1 MPGIYQHTL
10 NNSIR
15 ATGVGLHSGQK
26 VFLTLRPSGP
36 DTGITF
42 VRTDLPLPVSI
53 AATAANVG
61 TTTMATCLE
70 QDGVQIRTIEHLMS
84 AFAGLGI
91 DNAVVEV
98 SSDEL
103 PIMDGSAA
111 PFVFLLQSA
120 GIASQSALKR
130 FIRILQPV
138 VYRHPSPPPGVSTGA
153 ATDEQVSNKN
163 AAWVSLSPHEGFRLD
178 YQLRY
183 DHPVFTRH
191 TTSSTVE
198 FSTMTYVR
206 EVSRA
211 RTFGFLAEY
220 EKLREL
226 NLARGGSL
234 ENAVVV
240 DDYQILNNEGLRL
253 EDEFPKHKILDA
265 IGDLYLLGHPIIGEF
280 SGHMSGHGHNNE
292 LLRALLAKPESYE
305 LVSFADD
312 TCAPG
317 GYAVPPLAAIA

>member
-1 MPGIYQHTL
+1 MPGIYQQTL

-15 ATGVGLHSGQK
+15 ATGVGLHSGKK
-26 VFLTLRPSGP
+26 VFLTLHPSGP

-42 VRTDLPLPVSI
+42 VRTDLEQTVSI
-53 AATAANVG
+53 AASAVNVG

-91 DNAVVEV
+91 DNALVEV

-120 GIASQSALKR
+120 GITVQSALKR
-130 FIRILQPV
+130 FVRILQPIA
-138 VYRHPSPPPGVSTGA
+138 YRHPADAGA
-153 ATDEQVSNKN
+153 SNKDS
-163 AAWVSLSPHEGFRLD
+163 AWVSLSPHEGFRLD
-178 YQLRY
+178 YQLHY
-183 DHPVFTRH
+183 DHPVFARHSTR
-191 TTSSTVE
+191 SMVD

-211 RTFGFLAEY
+211 RTFGFLADY
-220 EKLREL
+220 EELREL

-240 DDYQILNNEGLRL
+240 DDYQILNDEGLRL

-292 LLRALLAKPESYE
+292 LLRALLAQPEAYE
-305 LVSFADD
+305 VITFADD
-312 TCAPG
+312 ATAPG

>member
-1 MPGIYQHTL
+1 MAGIYQQTL

-26 VFLTLRPSGP
+26 VFLTLHPSGP

-42 VRTDLPLPVSI
+42 VRSDLDPQVRI
-53 AATAANVG
+53 AASAANVG

-91 DNAVVEV
+91 DNATVEV

-120 GIASQSALKR
+120 GIAVQSALKR
-130 FIRILQPV
+130 FLRILEPIA
-138 VYRHPSPPPGVSTGA
+138 YRHPCDAGS
-153 ATDEQVSNKN
+153 SNKDS
-163 AAWVSLSPHEGFRLD
+163 AWVSLAPHDGFRLD

-183 DHPVFTRH
+183 DHPVFARH
-191 TTSSTVE
+191 ATASQVE

-211 RTFGFLAEY
+211 RTFGFLADY
-220 EKLREL
+220 EKLREM

-240 DDYQILNNEGLRL
+240 DDYQILNDEGLRL

-280 SGHMSGHGHNNE
+280 SGHMSGHGHNNQ
-292 LLRALLAKPESYE
+292 LLRALLAQPQSYE
-305 LVSFADD
+305 VVTFADD
-312 TCAPG
+312 ADAPG

>member
-1 MPGIYQHTL
+1 MPGIYQQTL

-42 VRTDLPLPVSI
+42 VRTDLAQPVSI
-53 AATAANVG
+53 VASASNVG

-84 AFAGLGI
+84 AFAGLGV

-120 GIASQSALKR
+120 GIAAQSALKR
-130 FIRILQPV
+130 FIRILQPI
-138 VYRHPSPPPGVSTGA
+138 VYRHPNDAGA
-153 ATDEQVSNKN
+153 SNKDS
-163 AAWVSLSPHEGFRLD
+163 AWVSLSPHEGFRLD
-178 YQLRY
+178 YQLHY
-183 DHPVFTRH
+183 DHPVFARHSTR
-191 TTSSTVE
+191 STVD
-198 FSTMTYVR
+198 FSTMTYIR

-211 RTFGFLAEY
+211 RTFGFLADY

-240 DDYQILNNEGLRL
+240 DDYQILNDEGLRL

-265 IGDLYLLGHPIIGEF
+265 IGDLYLLGYPIIGEF

-292 LLRALLAKPESYE
+292 LLRTLLAQPEAYE

-312 TCAPG
+312 TAAPG

>member
-1 MPGIYQHTL
+1 MPGIYQQTL

-42 VRTDLPLPVSI
+42 VRTDLAQPVSI
-53 AATAANVG
+53 VASAANVG

-70 QDGVQIRTIEHLMS
+70 QEGVQIRTIEHLMS

-120 GIASQSALKR
+120 GIAAQSALKR
-130 FIRILQPV
+130 FIRILQPIA
-138 VYRHPSPPPGVSTGA
+138 YRHPNDAGA
-153 ATDEQVSNKN
+153 SSKDS
-163 AAWVSLSPHEGFRLD
+163 AWVSLNPYEGFRLD
-178 YQLRY
+178 YQLHY
-183 DHPVFTRH
+183 DHPVFARH
-191 TTSSTVE
+191 TTQSTVD
-198 FSTMTYVR
+198 FSTMTYIR

-211 RTFGFLAEY
+211 RTFGFLADY
-220 EKLREL
+220 EELREL

-240 DDYQILNNEGLRL
+240 DDYQILNDEGLRL

-280 SGHMSGHGHNNE
+280 SGHMSGHGHNNK
-292 LLRALLAKPESYE
+292 LLRTLLAQPEAYE

-312 TCAPG
+312 TAAPG

>member
-1 MPGIYQHTL
+1 MAGIYQQTL

-42 VRTDLPLPVSI
+42 VRTDLEQPVSI
-53 AATAANVG
+53 QATAANVG

-70 QDGVQIRTIEHLMS
+70 RDGVQIRTIEHLMS

-120 GIASQSALKR
+120 GIATQSALKQ
-130 FIRILQPV
+130 FIRILEPIA
-138 VYRHPSPPPGVSTGA
+138 YRHPSDAGASST
-153 ATDEQVSNKN
+153 DS
-163 AAWVSLSPHEGFRLD
+163 AWVSLSPHDGFRLD

-183 DHPVFTRH
+183 DHPVFARH
-191 TTSSTVE
+191 STSSTVE
-198 FSTMTYVR
+198 FSSMTYVR

-211 RTFGFLAEY
+211 RTFGFLADY
-220 EKLREL
+220 EALREL

-240 DDYQILNNEGLRL
+240 DDYQILNAEGLRL

-280 SGHMSGHGHNNE
+280 SGHMSGHGHNNQ
-292 LLRALLAKPESYE
+292 LLRALLAQPEAFE
-305 LVSFADD
+305 VTTFADEAA
-312 TCAPG
+312 APG